1 MSPELVAEEL
11 YKDSILTLEMKE
23 TILMQ
28 LTRFAKNKKM
38 LDTVPKRGQRAFH
51 SFCLALEKAGQ
62 SHLSIGLREEHIN
75 GAKESTRNQDT
86 ATNLS
91 SWKRPSKNYTQLCM
105 IDLGDDIYVTAN
117 RYDQDNTVQ
126 IHLRQYTQEGKNKP
140 YPTKKGITMSTTE
153 WLTLESFLDGMTEAL
168 KNHSERQVEE
178 TWFLGSNIFV
188 KASKDYPLLDLRHY
202 WKPDPNEDFVPTRK
216 GIKLNRRRLDQ
227 LRNAALIIRDFIP
240 SLGQDII
247 EYPILPTELDMK
259 SLEGLLDYSNC

>member
-28 LTRFAKNKKM
+28 LTRFAKNRKM
-38 LDTVPKRGQRAFH
+38 LDIVPKRGQRAFH

-126 IHLRQYTQEGKNKP
+126 IHLRQYTREGKKQ
-140 YPTKKGITMSTTE
+140 
-153 WLTLESFLDGMTEAL
+153 TLP
-168 KNHSERQVEE
+168 NQERDYDVYNRMVDVREFSGWDDRGVEE
-178 TWFLGSNIFV
+178 PFR
-188 KASKDYPLLDLRHY
+188 ASS
-202 WKPDPNEDFVPTRK
+202 
-216 GIKLNRRRLDQ
+216 RRNLV
-227 LRNAALIIRDFIP
+227 F
-240 SLGQDII
+240 G
-247 EYPILPTELDMK
+247 
-259 SLEGLLDYSNC
+259 

>member
-1 MSPELVAEEL
+1 
-11 YKDSILTLEMKE
+11 
-23 TILMQ
+23 
-28 LTRFAKNKKM
+28 
-38 LDTVPKRGQRAFH
+38 
-51 SFCLALEKAGQ
+51 
-62 SHLSIGLREEHIN
+62 
-75 GAKESTRNQDT
+75 
-86 ATNLS
+86 
-91 SWKRPSKNYTQLCM
+91 
-105 IDLGDDIYVTAN
+105 
-117 RYDQDNTVQ
+117 
-126 IHLRQYTQEGKNKP
+126 
-140 YPTKKGITMSTTE
+140 
-153 WLTLESFLDGMTEAL
+153 MTEAL